1 MNQTTQIISQGQGD
15 FGKNFFSASSSSGL
29 VPSNPVISNNSTTET
44 EPLGSIVNNSNT
56 DIERL
61 LKTDRWN
68 INRNIHQALITEGI
82 ITKRRY
88 TDCMCKTVGGKEVEL
103 RIHPKR
109 KQVSTQNLITCKSVW
124 VCAVCRSRLL
134 AKKAKTIES
143 VVKKSKTNNVM
154 ITFTCR
160 HKNEDK
166 LEELVDGVGKA
177 FRDLRSDRVWLK
189 MKKRFSHS
197 WDVRNMETTW
207 GQRNGWHI
215 HIHQLVG
222 FSSKMTAGDIDLLQ
236 YELFPV
242 WRRLLKKYGMRDIEM
257 KYGLDVI
264 KADQAAA
271 YLTKWNISKELS
283 SGDKTAQNGNQSIGD
298 MELEN
303 LKYSIS
309 RDYRGSVSHSQ
320 IKWNLAEYYKVMEG
334 RKFLVV
340 GGEYNKLVK
349 ENEDAA
355 VDVVQED
362 EFGLA
367 KDDVVYVNGYFW
379 YKLMKSGYANGF
391 IRQLE
396 TREIP
401 DAMDW
406 LQSKIRN
413 SDLILDNVRIVIV
426 AKEKV
431 KEK

>member
-1 MNQTTQIISQGQGD
+1 MNQSTENFLEGQGG
-15 FGKNFFSASSSSGL
+15 FGKNYFSGSFSSSL
-29 VPSNPVISNNSTTET
+29 VPSSQNSPEKSSIKSTT
-44 EPLGSIVNNSNT
+44 LGSIGSNSNK
-56 DIERL
+56 DIEKL
-61 LKTDRWN
+61 LGSDRWN
-68 INRNIHQALITEGI
+68 VNRYIHQALITEGV

-88 TDCMCKTVGGKEVEL
+88 TDCMCKTVGGTEVEL
-103 RIHPKR
+103 HIHPKR
-109 KQVSTQNLITCKSVW
+109 KQVSTKNLITCKSVW

-134 AKKAKTIES
+134 NDKAKKIET
-143 VVKKSKTNNVM
+143 VVEKSKTSNVM

-160 HKNEDK
+160 HKNEDS
-166 LEELVDGVGKA
+166 LDELVDGVGKA
-177 FRDLRSDRVWLK
+177 FKDLRSDRVWLK

-207 GQRNGWHI
+207 GQRNGWHL

-222 FSSKMTAGDIDLLQ
+222 FESKMSTGDIDLLQ

-264 KADQAAA
+264 KANQAAA

-283 SGDKTAQNGNQSIGD
+283 SGDKAAKSGNQSIGD

-309 RDYRGSVSHSQ
+309 GDYRGQVSHSQ

-340 GGEYNKLVK
+340 GGEFNKLVK

-355 VDVVQED
+355 ADVVQED
-362 EFGLA
+362 EFGLK

-379 YKLMKSGYANGF
+379 YKLMKSGYGYGF

-396 TREIP
+396 TKEIP
-401 DAMDW
+401 EAMDW
-406 LQSKIRN
+406 LQSKIKN
-413 SDLILDNVRIVIV
+413 SEMILDNVRIVV
-426 AKEKV
+426 GAEENVGV
-431 KEK
+431 K